1 MQKISNDLKSAIRIF
16 LVFSVITGL
25 VYPLLVTEL
34 AQNLMP
40 ERAKGSMLT
49 VDGRVIGSELIG
61 QEFTSP
67 GYFHGR
73 PSAVVYAANGSGASN
88 LGPTSAKLM
97 DQTGRRVKEF
107 RQENNLSD
115 NAPVPADSVLASGS
129 GLDPHISLEA
139 SMQQVPRIAKTRGMN
154 QSEVQDLI
162 RRSIEPSQLSILG
175 PERINVLKLNLAL
188 DEISN
193 DEIAKED

>member
-73 PSAVVYAANGSGASN
+73 PSAVGYAANGSGASN

-97 DQTGRRVKEF
+97 EQTGQRVKEI
-107 RQENNLSD
+107 RQENSLSED
-115 NAPVPADSVLASGS
+115 APVPADSVLASGS

-139 SMQQVPRIAKTRGMN
+139 AMQQVPRIAKTRGMN
-154 QSEVQDLI
+154 QSEVQDLV
-162 RRSIEPSQLSILG
+162 RRNVESSQLSILG
-175 PERINVLKLNLAL
+175 QERLNVLKLNLAL
-188 DEISN
+188 DEITK
-193 DEIAKED
+193 DD